1 MRRPAEDHP
10 GEKDAHGGQTEIQA
24 EATRRVRLPFGRRS
38 LVITAVAVPVL
49 AFLAILAWASATS
62 GPARGGLAV
71 NDNTVE
77 LDVDGEVAVEFSL
90 SLIGGGNISSQELRG
105 RVVMLDFWASWCQ
118 PCREEAPVLA
128 QVYGEYRDRGVE
140 FVGVNLWDNAGD
152 AEVFLQHQGHDYPNG
167 IDEGG
172 KIAISYGVRGIPE
185 KFFIDREG
193 RIVRKFSGPMTADR
207 LRMILESLLAS

>member
-1 MRRPAEDHP
+1 MEKPMDDQDQGELRTPSGGSGRR
-10 GEKDAHGGQTEIQA
+10 
-24 EATRRVRLPFGRRS
+24 RLPFGRRS
-38 LVITAVAVPVL
+38 IVIAAVATPVL
-49 AFLAILAWASATS
+49 AFLAILAWASVTS

-77 LDVDGEVAVEFSL
+77 LDAFGEAAPAFSL
-90 SLIGGGNISSQELRG
+90 TLIAGGNISSEDLRG
-105 RVVMLDFWASWCQ
+105 RVVMMDFWASWCQ

-152 AEVFLQHQGHDYPNG
+152 ADVFLREQGHEYPNG
-167 IDEGG
+167 VDEGG

-185 KFFIDREG
+185 KFFIDRQG

-207 LRMILESLLAS
+207 LRLILESLLVS

>member
-1 MRRPAEDHP
+1 MENRDQGEPQVPSGVSGRR
-10 GEKDAHGGQTEIQA
+10 
-24 EATRRVRLPFGRRS
+24 RLPFGRRS
-38 LVITAVAVPVL
+38 IVIAAVAVPVL
-49 AFLAILAWASATS
+49 AFLAILAWASFTS

-77 LDVDGEVAVEFSL
+77 LDAFGEAAPEFSL
-90 SLIGGGNISSQELRG
+90 ELMSGGGITSDELEG
-105 RVVMLDFWASWCQ
+105 RVVMMDFWASWCQ

-128 QVYGEYRDRGVE
+128 KVYAEYRDHDVE

-152 AEVFLQHQGHDYPNG
+152 AEVFLQQQGHEYPNG
-167 IDEGG
+167 VDEGG

-193 RIVRKFSGPMTADR
+193 RIVRKFSGPMTEDR
-207 LRMILESLLAS
+207 LRLILESMLAN